1 MNMEDILY
9 YMDTLYV
16 LIAALLVLTMQL
28 GFGLLETGTLRAK
41 NAGHVA
47 VKQIISLSVA
57 ALAFWAVGFGLSF
70 GDGTTWFGTEGF
82 FLSGSFTSLD
92 WANVSIDIKFLF
104 QLSFVA
110 VSLAIAWGGFAERAK
125 LSAYVLFG
133 IFFVAI
139 LYPIVA
145 RSVWAGGMLG
155 SMGMQD
161 FAGSAV
167 VHLQGGMAALMATII
182 LKPRRKTESLAGH
195 NHVLTVVGG
204 LVLWLCWFGFNAGS
218 TMSVADGFFGY
229 VALTTMLAT
238 AAGALGALAI
248 VMLHRRTADIPTIVN
263 GVLGALVAITAAC
276 AFVEPWAAVVI
287 GALASIAT
295 YGTSILMAK
304 YVDDPLCA
312 FSVHGVAGI
321 IGTLALGFFASP
333 RLVEITGIGSAGLFY
348 GGGLTQ
354 LGVQTLG
361 VLIAMVIAGGGSYA
375 FLKLLDVT
383 IGLRVTEEQEDVG
396 LDIAEHGVSAYG
408 EVEEATEKPGRLP
421 KILGSSV
428 SVMSP
433 KK

>member
-1 MNMEDILY
+1 MEDIMY
-9 YMDTLYV
+9 YMDTLFV

-70 GDGTTWFGTEGF
+70 GDGTRWFGTEGF
-82 FLSGSFTSLD
+82 FLNGSFTSLD

-110 VSLAIAWGGFAERAK
+110 VALAIAWGGFAERAK

-145 RSVWAGGMLG
+145 RSVWAGGLLG

-248 VMLHRRTADIPTIVN
+248 VMVHR
-263 GVLGALVAITAAC
+263 
-276 AFVEPWAAVVI
+276 
-287 GALASIAT
+287 
-295 YGTSILMAK
+295 
-304 YVDDPLCA
+304 
-312 FSVHGVAGI
+312 
-321 IGTLALGFFASP
+321 
-333 RLVEITGIGSAGLFY
+333 
-348 GGGLTQ
+348 
-354 LGVQTLG
+354 
-361 VLIAMVIAGGGSYA
+361 
-375 FLKLLDVT
+375 
-383 IGLRVTEEQEDVG
+383 
-396 LDIAEHGVSAYG
+396 
-408 EVEEATEKPGRLP
+408 
-421 KILGSSV
+421 
-428 SVMSP
+428 
-433 KK
+433 

>member
-1 MNMEDILY
+1 MEYLFY
-9 YMDTLYV
+9 YMDTLFV
-16 LIAALLVLTMQL
+16 LIATLLVLTMQL

-57 ALAFWAVGFGLSF
+57 ALAFWAVGFGLAF
-70 GDGTTWFGTEGF
+70 GDGPRWFGTEGF
-82 FLSGSFTSLD
+82 FMSGSFASLD
-92 WANVSIDIKFLF
+92 WANVSIEIKFLF

-110 VSLAIAWGGFAERAK
+110 VALAIAWGGFAERAK
-125 LSAYVLFG
+125 LSAYILFG
-133 IFFVAI
+133 VFFVAV

-145 RSVWAGGMLG
+145 RSVWAGGLLG

-248 VMLHRRTADIPTIVN
+248 VMMHKKTADIPTIVN

-276 AFVEPWAAVVI
+276 AFVEPWAAIII
-287 GALASIAT
+287 GAIASIAT
-295 YGTSILMAK
+295 YGTSLLMAK

-312 FSVHGVAGI
+312 FSVHGIAGI

-333 RLVEITGIGSAGLFY
+333 RLVDITGIGSAGLFY
-348 GGGLTQ
+348 GGGFGQ
-354 LGVQTLG
+354 LGVQALG
-361 VLIAMVIAGGGSYA
+361 VLIAMIIAGGGSYA
-375 FLKLLDVT
+375 FLKLLDIT
-383 IGLRVTEEQEDVG
+383 IGLRVTEEQEDIG

-408 EVEEATEKPGRLP
+408 ENETEQDTPARLP